1 MITIN
6 QQKNEFWKI
15 FQLMVQIK
23 WEENSSLQNQFS
35 TFSLKDKAS
44 ACEGGDVIEL
54 RNSKDSK
61 IWWII
66 MVALLPHTLTLFLLA
81 LIQMVGRWK
90 IMVSVQALMSMTS

>member
-1 MITIN
+1 MN
-6 QQKNEFWKI
+6 SGRI
-15 FQLMVQIK
+15 FQLRMQHA

-61 IWWII
+61 IWWQI
-66 MVALLPHTLTLFLLA
+66 
-81 LIQMVGRWK
+81 
-90 IMVSVQALMSMTS
+90 